1 MKSDVYKDHHTLS
14 GVLVDTAGPRWEEAE
29 FMLPENFWQVPR
41 DWSKVTPRAGARA
54 QGRWWSQQYFCGV
67 IDNIAGRV
75 ACLAHGRQTQD
86 QSPVTP

>member
-29 FMLPENFWQVPR
+29 FMLPVNFWQVPR

-54 QGRWWSQQYFCGV
+54 QGRCGVNKIWWS
-67 IDNIAGRV
+67 DR
-75 ACLAHGRQTQD
+75 
-86 QSPVTP
+86 